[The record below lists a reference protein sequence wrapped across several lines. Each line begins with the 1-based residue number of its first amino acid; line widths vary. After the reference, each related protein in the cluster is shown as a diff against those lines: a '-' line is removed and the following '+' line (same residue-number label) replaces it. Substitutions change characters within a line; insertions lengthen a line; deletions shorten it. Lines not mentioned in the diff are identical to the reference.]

1 MKIAILD
8 DYQDAFRKQKAIGK
22 LAGHEIVAFTDTEK
36 DPARLAERLKDANAV
51 VLTQQR
57 SSFPRAVI
65 ERLPNLKAICQT
77 GSGTAHID
85 VAACSEKGIAV
96 CAAGSGRSNSTAEL
110 TWGLI
115 LCSLRKLPFEVKQLR
130 EGRWQSTVGVEVRGK
145 TLGIH
150 ALGKIGGIVATV
162 GKAFGMRVVCWGRE
176 TTKKRAVEAGYEFA
190 ASREA
195 FFSECDVISLHLPL
209 NKDTRGIVK
218 IEDLRRMKPTA
229 LFVNPSRMGLVAD
242 GALVE
247 ALKGGRPG
255 FAATDVYEEE
265 PITGANH
272 PLLKMDNVVC
282 TPHLGYV
289 TEEGY
294 ENFYTT
300 IVDELAAFAAGAP
313 INVVNADALKKS

>member
-8 DYQDAFRKQKAIGK
+8 DYQDAFRKQKAVDK
-22 LAGHEIVAFTDTEK
+22 LAGHEIVSFTDTVK
-36 DPARLAERLKDANAV
+36 DPVQLAERLKNFEAV

-65 ERLPNLKAICQT
+65 ERLPNLQVICQT
-77 GSGTAHID
+77 GSGTGHID
-85 VAACSEKGIAV
+85 VAACTEKGIAV
-96 CAAGSGRSNSTAEL
+96 CGAGSGRSNSTAEL

-115 LCSLRKLPFEVKQLR
+115 LCSLRRLPFEVKQLR
-130 EGRWQSTVGVEVRGK
+130 EGKWQTTVGVEVKGK
-145 TLGIH
+145 TLGIY

-176 TTKKRAVEAGYEFA
+176 TTKQRAAEAGYEFA
-190 ASREA
+190 ASRAA
-195 FFSECDVISLHLPL
+195 FFSECDVISLHMPL
-209 NKDTRGIVK
+209 NKETRGIVK
-218 IEDLRRMKPTA
+218 KEDLLLMKPTA
-229 LFVNPSRMGLVAD
+229 LFVNPSRSGLVAD

-247 ALKGGRPG
+247 ALKAGRPG

-265 PITGANH
+265 PVPSADY

-294 ENFYTT
+294 DNFYTT
-300 IVDELAAFAAGAP
+300 IVDELAAFAAGNP
-313 INVVNADALKKS
+313 INVVDADALKKK

>member
-8 DYQDAFRKQKAIGK
+8 DYQDAFRKQKAFGK
-22 LAGHEIVAFTDTEK
+22 LAGHDVVAFTDTEK
-36 DPARLAERLKDANAV
+36 DPARLAERLKDADAI

-65 ERLPNLKAICQT
+65 ERLPKLKLICQT
-77 GSGTAHID
+77 GSGTGHID
-85 VAACSEKGIAV
+85 VAACTEKGIAV

-115 LCSLRKLPFEVKQLR
+115 LCSLRRLPFEVKQLR
-130 EGRWQSTVGVEVRGK
+130 EGRWQSTVGVEVKGK
-145 TLGIH
+145 TLGIY

-162 GKAFGMRVVCWGRE
+162 GKAFGMRVVCLGRE
-176 TTKKRAVEAGYEFA
+176 ATRKRAAESGYEFA
-190 ASREA
+190 ASRES
-195 FFSECDVISLHLPL
+195 FFSECDIISLHMPL
-209 NKDTRGIVK
+209 NKETRGIVK
-218 IEDLRRMKPTA
+218 KEDLLRMKPTA
-229 LFVNPSRMGLVAD
+229 LFVNPSRAGLVAD

-247 ALKGGRPG
+247 ALKAGRPG

-265 PITGANH
+265 PVPSANY

-294 ENFYTT
+294 DNFYTT
-300 IVDELAAFAAGAP
+300 IIDGLAAFAAGKP
-313 INVVNADALKKS
+313 INVTNPDALKK